1 MGFFRGPKIVTDGLV
16 LHLDAANTK
25 SYPGSGTT
33 WFDKS
38 GNRNNGTLTNGPT
51 FSSTNGGSIVF
62 DESNDYASLPNL
74 SLNYPFNI
82 SFWAKEVT
90 GNTSGPHITFSDP
103 TQVGKSIFIGLIV
116 NGAGTMRMAYYDGSF
131 SSTTTPASLNT
142 IYHISG
148 NFTST
153 GFDLYANGVFK
164 STLAGAKNKVW
175 TDTSTSYNVCLLN
188 RVGIGYY
195 GGSVYQVT
203 MHNRALSATEI
214 LQNYNATKSRYNL

>member
-1 MGFFRGPKIVTDGLV
+1 MASLGGPHILTDGLI
-16 LHLDAANTK
+16 LALDAANIK

-38 GNRNNGTLTNGPT
+38 GFGTNGTLTNGPT
-51 FSSTNGGSIVF
+51 FSSTNYGSISF
-62 DESNDYASLPNL
+62 DGVDDYTSLPNL

-90 GNTSGPHITFSDP
+90 GNTAGPHITFSDP
-103 TQVGKSIFIGLIV
+103 TQVGKSVGLGLFVTGGGVI
-116 NGAGTMRMAYYDGSF
+116 RIYYYDNTFTSA
-131 SSTTTPASLNT
+131 TTPASLNT

-153 GFDLYANGVFK
+153 GFDLYVNGVYK
-164 STLAGAKNKVW
+164 STLTGAKSKVW
-175 TDTSTSYNVCLLN
+175 TDTGTSYNVCRLN
-188 RVGIGYY
+188 RVGIAYY

-203 MHNRALSATEI
+203 MYNRALSAAEI
-214 LQNYNATKSRYNL
+214 LQNYNATKGRFNL